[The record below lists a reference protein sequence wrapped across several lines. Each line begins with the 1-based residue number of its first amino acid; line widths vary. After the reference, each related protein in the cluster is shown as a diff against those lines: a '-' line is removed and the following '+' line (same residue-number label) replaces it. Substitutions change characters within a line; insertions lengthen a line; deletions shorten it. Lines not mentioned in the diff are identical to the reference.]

1 MNIIENIVDQK
12 LQDAIE
18 QVVTSSNFPWYYGYT
33 IDEPVIEED
42 DKAYL
47 VISGYNP
54 QQFVHHVI
62 SESRH
67 SSEYFNLINDIINN
81 YVHAYLKTNIEVKR
95 AKFNMLI
102 KDTNTSHHYPH
113 VDIGSTD
120 LGKIKTLLY
129 YVSDSD
135 GDTYFFNEIAPNI
148 GTELTINKTVT
159 PKKGTAVVFDSN
171 IFHASSSPITTDK
184 RIVLN
189 IVFKILD

>member
-1 MNIIENIVDQK
+1 MNIIENIIDQK

-18 QVVTSSNFPWYYGYT
+18 QVVTSSNFPWYYGHT
-33 IDEPVIEED
+33 IDEPEIKDD

-47 VISGYNP
+47 VINGYNP
-54 QQFVHHVI
+54 QQFVHHI
-62 SESRH
+62 IAESRH
-67 SSEYFNLINDIINN
+67 SSEYYNLINDIIGN
-81 YVHAYLKTNIEVKR
+81 YVGYHLKTNVEVKR

-102 KDTNTSHHYPH
+102 RDTNISHHYPH
-113 VDIGSTD
+113 VDIGSND

-135 GDTYFFNEIAPNI
+135 GDTYFFNDVAPK
-148 GTELTINKTVT
+148 TKTKLTVTDQVT
-159 PKKGTAVVFDSN
+159 PKKGTAVIFDSD
-171 IFHASSSPITTDK
+171 IFHASSSPNVSSK